1 MDLEGTR
8 RFQLSTRL
16 LALIIPLITLLV
28 VSIVWNLRQSQL
40 IAQERERVKVA
51 QRREADRLKAEADRE
66 ESRRQKNAKWAASD
80 ARVQQLYREIDTL
93 SRLNEQVLSRPKEKR
108 SAPAKIDNPAAT
120 IAFP

>member
-1 MDLEGTR
+1 M
-8 RFQLSTRL
+8 
-16 LALIIPLITLLV
+16 
-28 VSIVWNLRQSQL
+28 VWNLRQSQR
-40 IAQERERVKVA
+40 IAQEQERVKVA
-51 QRREADRLKAEADRE
+51 QRKEAARLKEEANRVE
-66 ESRRQKNAKWAASD
+66 ARRQRNAKWAASD